1 MSNPGRLMLRTAVA
15 EAVGTAL
22 LLAAVVGSGIM
33 GERLAGGNVAIALLA
48 NAIATGGALFALIV
62 LFGPISGAHFNP
74 VVTLALT
81 LRRESPARWVLPF
94 VAAQIVG

>member
-1 MSNPGRLMLRTAVA
+1 MTFRPVLA
-15 EAVGTAL
+15 EALGTAL

-33 GERLAGGNVAIALLA
+33 GERLSGGNVAIALLA

-74 VVTLALT
+74 VRSWVCG
-81 LRRESPARWVLPF
+81 SPT
-94 VAAQIVG
+94 